1 MNGPGQA
8 LVSVRGLSVRAGART
23 LLAPSS
29 FDLLEGERVVLLGP
43 SGSGKSLFTDVLL
56 GFLPG
61 ERPGLLAA
69 GSVRL
74 DGEEVLGAPPEARA
88 GRLGAVFQ
96 LHALGLFDDLTV
108 AQNLAFGT
116 DDVGRAAAL
125 AGSVGLTG
133 LTRPVAHLSG
143 GEKVRAALARTLLSG
158 AEVLVADEPTTG
170 LDPAAARQ
178 VVEALRVAHRRLTLV
193 VTHDAEAFRGF
204 ADATLHL
211 DPATRTIRRLAPG
224 EGAPGL
230 PPDPPPGATAIP
242 PEEAPGARPRGR
254 LARLAAGL
262 LGRWAATGDAL
273 LDALSLLALPRTVA
287 DAAHRLHGPR
297 VRRALAR
304 DLAPGVAAFTTLA
317 ALLVA
322 LTATFFLFQRL
333 PRREFSE
340 PLLQRDLLAGLGAV
354 LTRVVVPLIASI
366 LLAAKLGASAAA
378 HLGHLSLTRQVD
390 ALRLLRVSPR
400 RHLLGP
406 TALGMLAGAWVH
418 TGLAVGTAFLTTTA
432 VFLWQHPGWSSLYAR
447 AAWSS
452 ALDGA
457 TVGWIAA
464 KVGTAALA
472 VALTAYRVG
481 TAPKR
486 APEEVLAG
494 IHRTLLVG
502 LLLVLAVHAGFAFAE
517 F

>member
-1 MNGPGQA
+1 MNAPGRP
-8 LVSVRGLSVRAGART
+8 LLEVRGLSVRTGDRT
-23 LLAPSS
+23 LIAPSS
-29 FDLLEGERVVLLGP
+29 FDLFEGERALLVGP
-43 SGSGKSLFTDVLL
+43 SGSGKSLLTDVLL

-61 ERPGLLAA
+61 ERPGLVAA

-74 DGEEVLGAPPEARA
+74 AGDEVLGLPPEARA

-96 LHALGLFDDLTV
+96 LHALGLFDDLTA
-108 AQNLAFGT
+108 AQNLRFGSK
-116 DDVGRAAAL
+116 DDARARTLAASL
-125 AGSVGLTG
+125 GLQR
-133 LTRPVAHLSG
+133 LERPVPLLSG

-158 AEVLVADEPTTG
+158 SDVLLADEPTTG
-170 LDPAAARQ
+170 LDPEAAAQ
-178 VVEALRVAHRRLTLV
+178 VVEALRTAHRRLTLV
-193 VTHDAEAFRGF
+193 VTHDHEAFRDF
-204 ADATLHL
+204 ADVVLRL
-211 DPATRTIRRLAPG
+211 DPATRTIRRLESAEAPVPSREG
-224 EGAPGL
+224 AVPASPGAPG
-230 PPDPPPGATAIP
+230 A
-242 PEEAPGARPRGR
+242 GR
-254 LARLAAGL
+254 TRWGARLAAGL
-262 LGRWAATGDAL
+262 VRRLAGTADAL

-287 DAAHRLHGPR
+287 FAGHALHGPR

-304 DLAPGVAAFTTLA
+304 DLAPGVAAFTALS

-322 LTATFFLFQRL
+322 LTATFFLFSRL

-340 PLLQRDLLAGLGAV
+340 PLLQRDLLAGLGVV

-390 ALRLLRVSPR
+390 ALRLLEVSPR
-400 RHLLGP
+400 THLLGP
-406 TALGMLAGAWVH
+406 TALGMLAAAWVH
-418 TGLAVGTAFLTTTA
+418 TALAVGAAFLTTA
-432 VFLWQHPGWSSLYAR
+432 VVFLWQHPGWSSLYAR
-447 AAWSS
+447 SAW
-452 ALDGA
+452 G
-457 TVGWIAA
+457 VGLRPVDVVWIAA

-502 LLLVLAVHAGFAFAE
+502 LLLVLAVHTAFAFAE